1 MTLDYSALA
10 NAILQLEKS
19 LAYAHSPAALDKV
32 VVQGAG
38 SA

>member
-19 LAYAHSPAALDKV
+19 LACARSLAARDKV
-32 VVQGAG
+32 VVQRAG